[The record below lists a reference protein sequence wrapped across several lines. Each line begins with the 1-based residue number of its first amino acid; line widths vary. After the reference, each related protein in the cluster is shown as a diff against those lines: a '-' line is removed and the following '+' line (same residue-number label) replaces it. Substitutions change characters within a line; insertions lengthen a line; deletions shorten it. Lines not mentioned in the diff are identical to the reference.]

1 MGQIT
6 EEIDKLQDIVG
17 TDYRTNGQIAG
28 YTWDRLQNKWTN
40 CRIHLGEITKQMDKL
55 QDALGTDYKTNGKIC
70 KGTKNN
76 TNFGQITGI
85 QEKLDTS
92 VHF

>member
-6 EEIDKLQDIVG
+6 EQMDKLQDTLG

-40 CRIHLGEITKQMDKL
+40 CRIHLGQITKQMDKL
-55 QDALGTDYKTNGKIC
+55 QRSLKITPILDKLMEYKRSWIRHVNRMP
-70 KGTKNN
+70 
-76 TNFGQITGI
+76 
-85 QEKLDTS
+85 
-92 VHF
+92 